1 MRWSEIQWV
10 NTFGRQTARLAIG
23 AYTLSLI
30 QEVEPDLFEIAI
42 LKDSEFIQM
51 PGIND
56 QGDDDVLRF
65 LTKPEVIAIIR
76 KIEGVSGASPK
87 NKSRDT

>member
-1 MRWSEIQWV
+1 MRWSEIQWI

-30 QEVEPDLFEIAI
+30 QETEPDLFEIAI
-42 LKDSEFIQM
+42 LKDSDFIQM
-51 PGIND
+51 LGIND
-56 QGDDDVLRF
+56 QSDDDVLRY

-76 KIEGVSGASPK
+76 KIEGVAGVAPK